1 MDAGSDF
8 AEIYAEHAPG
18 VLRAAMRVLGDR
30 ALAED
35 VTQDV
40 FLAFWR
46 GTAYDESRGPL
57 GPFLKLMA
65 RSRALDL
72 LRRNRSGERA
82 TIALRARASFDP
94 PAADQPAHAALRAAD
109 RRSARRGVRSLPVP
123 QRRAI
128 GLTYWAGLTMEQA
141 AAVEGIPIGTA
152 KSRVRLA
159 LRKLADDPALATT

>member
-1 MDAGSDF
+1 MATGSDF
-8 AEIYAEHAPG
+8 AQTYAEHAPG

-57 GPFLKLMA
+57 GPYLKLRA
-65 RSRALDL
+65 RSRALDIW
-72 LRRNRSGERA
+72 RSNRASERT
-82 TIALRARASFDP
+82 TIALRERAEFDP
-94 PAADQPAHAALRAAD
+94 SSADQPAHAVLRAAD
-109 RRSARRGVRSLPVP
+109 RQRARSGVRSLPLP

-128 GLTYWAGLTMEQA
+128 ALTYWGGLTMEQA
-141 AAVEGIPIGTA
+141 AEVEGIPVGTA
-152 KSRVRLA
+152 KSRVRLG
-159 LRKLADDPALATT
+159 LQKLAHDPALATA